1 MNSPSRVIS
10 FVNAG
15 HFIDHYAMLIF
26 AAAVIIMG
34 PALGMAYSELLP
46 YATPGFIA
54 FGAGSLLTGWLGDRW
69 SRRHMMLIFFIG
81 IGLAMISVGFVQTP
95 AQLGAALVRDRH
107 VRLDLP
113 SRRHRDDRVL
123 CREARPRD
131 GAERRLGQSRR
142 RLVRAG
148 HRRDRPIF
156 RLALCLHRSRHRHHP
171 DRHRLCD
178 ACVVHEDR
186 KGSKQAAAQARV
198 AKQDMWRVILSLL
211 IVVIAIST
219 TFNAVTVALP
229 KLFAERLA
237 DLTKSP
243 ALLGVIAACVY
254 VFGAMTQYTIGRLLD
269 RYSLKTV
276 ALPLSF
282 MLAPFLYLAASLS
295 NLPLILVSIG
305 IVMGAFGQVTVNDAM
320 VGKYTS
326 EEWRSRAYAV
336 RYFIGFTA
344 AGASVG
350 LVAWL
355 YEQGGFVTM
364 LHAFAGLCLLAIA
377 AAIILPREIRTPQRR
392 RPERGASSR
401 GSAGSLLHI
410 VIASAAKQSRIFPRR
425 DSGLL
430 RCARNDGRTAR
441 HAPAAAH
448 DAIMP
453 VFCPTEQS
461 LISAKSNF
469 TSLINPIPTVHGV
482 VFALFS

>member
-10 FVNAG
+10 FVNAA

-46 YATPGFIA
+46 YATPGFVA

-69 SRRHMMLIFFIG
+69 SRRHMMVIFFLGIG
-81 IGLAMISVGFVQTP
+81 ISMVAVGLVQTP
-95 AQLGAALVRDRH
+95 LQLGAALLSIGLFASIYHPVGTAVIVSYAD
-107 VRLDLP
+107 
-113 SRRHRDDRVL
+113 
-123 CREARPRD
+123 
-131 GAERRLGQSRR
+131 RLGREIGLNGVWGNLGVASSA
-142 RLVRAG
+142 LVTGVIGQYLGWRFAFVIPG
-148 HRRDRPIF
+148 IVTVLVGVAF
-156 RLALCLHRSRHRHHP
+156 ALT
-171 DRHRLCD
+171 
-178 ACVVHEDR
+178 VVHEDR
-186 KGSKQAAAQARV
+186 TGTRQAAAQVRV
-198 AKQDMWRVILSLL
+198 ARQDMWRVIVALL
-211 IVVIAIST
+211 IVVLAAST

-229 KLFAERLA
+229 KLFAERLT

-243 ALLGVIAACVY
+243 ALLGAIAACVY
-254 VFGAMTQYTIGRLLD
+254 VFGAMTQYTIGKLLD
-269 RYSLKTV
+269 RHSLKTV

-282 MLAPFLYLAASLS
+282 MLAPFLYLAATLS

-364 LHAFAGLCLLAIA
+364 LHAFGALCLLVIA
-377 AAIILPREIRTPQRR
+377 AAIILPTEIKVPVA
-392 RPERGASSR
+392 GA
-401 GSAGSLLHI
+401 G
-410 VIASAAKQSRIFPRR
+410 
-425 DSGLL
+425 
-430 RCARNDGRTAR
+430 
-441 HAPAAAH
+441 
-448 DAIMP
+448 
-453 VFCPTEQS
+453 
-461 LISAKSNF
+461 
-469 TSLINPIPTVHGV
+469 NP
-482 VFALFS
+482 

>member
-1 MNSPSRVIS
+1 MNSPSRVIG
-10 FVNAG
+10 FVNAA

-26 AAAVIIMG
+26 AAAVIVMG

-69 SRRHMMLIFFIG
+69 SRRHMMVIFFLG
-81 IGLAMISVGFVQTP
+81 IGASMISVGFVQTP
-95 AQLGAALVRDRH
+95 LQLGAALLSIGLFASIYHPVGTAMI
-107 VRLDLP
+107 VSYAEKLG
-113 SRRHRDDRVL
+113 
-123 CREARPRD
+123 REM
-131 GAERRLGQSRR
+131 GLNGVWGNLGVASSA
-142 RLVRAG
+142 LVTGVIGQYLGWRWAFIVPG
-148 HRRDRPIF
+148 IVTILVGIAF
-156 RLALCLHRSRHRHHP
+156 ALT
-171 DRHRLCD
+171 
-178 ACVVHEDR
+178 VVHESR
-186 KGSKQAAAQARV
+186 VGTRQAAAQARV
-198 AKQDMWRVILSLL
+198 AKEDMWRVIVSLL

-237 DLTKSP
+237 DLTSSP

-282 MLAPFLYLAASLS
+282 MLAPFLYLAATLS

-326 EEWRSRAYAV
+326 EQWRSRAYAV
-336 RYFIGFTA
+336 RYFVGFTA

-355 YEQGGFVTM
+355 YEQGGFATM

-377 AAIILPREIRTPQRR
+377 AAVILPREIT
-392 RPERGASSR
+392 
-401 GSAGSLLHI
+401 
-410 VIASAAKQSRIFPRR
+410 V
-425 DSGLL
+425 
-430 RCARNDGRTAR
+430 
-441 HAPAAAH
+441 PAARA
-448 DAIMP
+448 
-453 VFCPTEQS
+453 
-461 LISAKSNF
+461 N
-469 TSLINPIPTVHGV
+469 
-482 VFALFS
+482 